1 MKQIII
7 GEIFRQDYR
16 ITCNDMDSEYRLNSQ
31 AILNLSQ
38 DTIAAFLTT
47 RHLAAFDLQ
56 KEGFTWVLSEYTIDV
71 AGPLPLWREKVEV
84 QVIPSEISS
93 VKSHF
98 DYRILN
104 KDGETVVSGTSIWSI
119 INVETGRPELI
130 SDHCEIVGESGQRH
144 PRNMIEAVT
153 HSDLDF
159 KYITNISDIDFNG
172 HVHNVSYLKIALSA
186 IPYELSKT
194 NVLKKMVIK
203 FLRQSFINETLTCSI
218 ERMRKICPRIH
229 PYAMKQARKYAASAS
244 VCRVSRASTSRFWL
258 IATESDFLDCFA
270 DVILG
275 CRSLHRRFPVF
286 KRYACGSDARDTQ
299 NCLFG

>member
-71 AGPLPLWREKVEV
+71 AGPLPLWRELVDV

-93 VKSHF
+93 VKLHF

-104 KDGETVVSGTSIWSI
+104 KDGETVVTGTSIWSI

-144 PRNMIEAVT
+144 PRNMIDAVT

-218 ERMRKICPRIH
+218 EKDAEDLSAHSSICNE
-229 PYAMKQARKYAASAS
+229 AGQE
-244 VCRVSRASTSRFWL
+244 VCRISVSMQSV
-258 IATESDFLDCFA
+258 ESLDFALMVD
-270 DVILG
+270 
-275 CRSLHRRFPVF
+275 R
-286 KRYACGSDARDTQ
+286 
-299 NCLFG
+299 N